1 MIIQKTRFCYMG
13 SLVVLWMHVTV
24 NEDTTYI
31 CTFAGSGKPSIEA
44 FKDKFDRRTAVR
56 SFMDILR
63 NRAPLS
69 PGGNHNGQ

>member
-1 MIIQKTRFCYMG
+1 MIIQKTRFNYLG
-13 SLVVLWMHVTV
+13 YRVVLWMNVIID
-24 NEDTTYI
+24 EDTTYI
-31 CTFAGSGKPSIEA
+31 CTLAGSGTPSIEA